1 MSVLTFDGKGG
12 FSAMESYNSQA
23 TGPQTRSVVGTYAV
37 QSNCSFT
44 LSEQNNILGQHA
56 DSAMC
61 VLVDNGKQFYCVDFA
76 SGWQLLGVG
85 TRI

>member
-1 MSVLTFDGKGG
+1 MYANAETLWQTTIAENPNSWM
-12 FSAMESYNSQA
+12 AYNNLGS
-23 TGPQTRSVVGTYAV
+23 
-37 QSNCSFT
+37 T